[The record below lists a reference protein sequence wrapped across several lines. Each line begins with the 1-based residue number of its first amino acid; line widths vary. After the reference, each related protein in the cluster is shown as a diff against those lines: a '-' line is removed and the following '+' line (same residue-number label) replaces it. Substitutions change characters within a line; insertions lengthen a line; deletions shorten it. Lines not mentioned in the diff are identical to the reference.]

1 MTVRNLIQLLL
12 LNGNLDDEV
21 IVWDDYQIPYKIKWI
36 QPSEPEFDEPV
47 VIEAEQKKT

>member
-21 IVWDDYQIPYKIKWI
+21 IVWADYHVPYKIKWI
-36 QPSEPEFDEPV
+36 QPSESESNEPV
-47 VIEAEQKKT
+47 VIETEPIET